1 MNKKQ
6 YIVPAMMEHQP
17 KCGKFLTEPQA
28 LSNTGRYSGAGQSGE
43 GLSKMG
49 IDVDGIGYDN
59 SGLGAGDAA
68 GANGRGG
75 FGSDSGPWESLW

>member
-6 YIVPAMMEHQP
+6 YIVPAMIEHQP
-17 KCGKFLTEPQA
+17 KCGKFLVEPQA

-43 GLSKMG
+43 GLGSMG
-49 IDVDGIGYDN
+49 ITVDGIGYDN
-59 SGLGAGDAA
+59 SGLSNGDAA
-68 GANGRGG
+68 GANQRGG